1 MDNNL
6 KIALAQIN
14 MMVGDVAL
22 NAQKVVEYALRARD
36 DLQADLVV
44 FPELTLTG
52 YPPEDLLF
60 RPSLIEWCEQVLFQ
74 IMPRVKGIDVVV
86 GLPWQDP
93 QGLHNAAMVLR
104 DGRILARYFK
114 QRLPNYAVFDEKRYF
129 RPGHDTCVFE
139 CKGHRVGLTICED
152 IWHPE
157 PAKEAQEAGAEL
169 LLNLNASPYHRDK
182 HAGRVETLRYRV
194 AEAGLPIL
202 YVNAVGGQDELVFDG
217 RSLVM
222 NANQEISL
230 QSAAFEEALV
240 VTEWPFAAAAE
251 LPEVE
256 SVADIYAALVL
267 GVRDYVRKN
276 GFPGALLG
284 LSGGIDSALTLAIAA
299 DALGAENVN
308 AVMMP
313 SRYTAQMSLDDAAE
327 EAEILGVD
335 YEIISIE
342 PAFNTFLDMLEPL
355 FKGMPADTTEE
366 NLQARSR
373 GVVLMALS
381 NKTGRMLLTTGN
393 KSEMSVGY
401 ATLYGDMA
409 GGYAPLI
416 DCAKTLVFKLARYR
430 NTLSQV
436 IPERVITRPPSAELS
451 ADQKDSDSLPP
462 YEILDPILERFIE
475 LDQPVEQIIEAGFD
489 DAMVRR
495 IARMVLQNEY
505 KRRQAPPGVRITRRG
520 FGKDRRYPI
529 TSGYARRFREGDD

>member
-1 MDNNL
+1 MADNL

-14 MMVGDVAL
+14 MMVGDVAQ
-22 NAQKVVEYALRARD
+22 NADKVVAFATRARD
-36 DLQADLVV
+36 EMKADLVV

-60 RPSLIEWCEQVLFQ
+60 RPSLIEWCEQQLFQ
-74 IMPRVKGIDVVV
+74 IMPRVSGIDVIV
-86 GLPWQDP
+86 GLPWKDQ
-93 QGLHNAAMVLR
+93 QGLHNAALVLR

-129 RPGHDTCVFE
+129 RPGHDTCVIE
-139 CKGHRVGLTICED
+139 CKGRQIGLTICED

-157 PAKEAQEAGAEL
+157 PARAARDAGAEL
-169 LLNLNASPYHRDK
+169 LINLNASPFHRDK
-182 HAGRVETLRYRV
+182 HAGRLENLRYRI
-194 AEAGLPIL
+194 AETGLPIV

-217 RSLVM
+217 RSLVL
-222 NANQEISL
+222 NAQQEIGL
-230 QSAAFEEALV
+230 QSAAFAESLESV
-240 VTEWPFAAAAE
+240 SWPLPAARAVD
-251 LPEVE
+251 EVDP
-256 SVADIYAALVL
+256 VADIYAALVM
-267 GVRDYVRKN
+267 GVRDYVTKN

-284 LSGGIDSALTLAIAA
+284 LSGGIDSALTLAIAV

-313 SRYTAQMSLDDAAE
+313 SRFTSQMSLDDAAA
-327 EAEILGVD
+327 EAKILGVE
-335 YEIISIE
+335 YQTLSIE
-342 PAFNTFLDMLEPL
+342 PAFRTFLDMLEPVFGGL
-355 FKGMPADTTEE
+355 PADTTEE

-373 GVVLMALS
+373 GVILMALS

-416 DCAKTLVFKLARYR
+416 DCAKTLVFELARYR
-430 NTLSQV
+430 NSLSRV

-451 ADQKDSDSLPP
+451 AGQQDSDSLPP
-462 YEILDPILERFIE
+462 YEILDPVLERFIE
-475 LDQPVEQIIEAGFD
+475 LDQSVEQIIEAGFD

-495 IARMVLQNEY
+495 IARMVLLNEY

-529 TSGYARRFREGDD
+529 TSGYSKRFF